1 MSNSI
6 DTRSSFFP
14 NSKPTSNK
22 GLGKSEALAK
32 SYMKRNTPD
41 RVSELGEMAR
51 KDSKV
56 EIPDAIKDF
65 SRIKKA
71 VDAAPEIDNSDKI
84 ARLKS
89 QIQAGTYQVDYD
101 ALADKIL
108 SQEF

>member
-14 NSKPTSNK
+14 NSKTTSN
-22 GLGKSEALAK
+22 LGKSEALSK
-32 SYMKRNTPD
+32 SYMKRNNAT
-41 RVSELGEMAR
+41 RANELGEMGR

-56 EIPDAIKDF
+56 DIPDAIKDF

-84 ARLKS
+84 AKLKN
-89 QIQAGTYQVDYD
+89 QIQAGTYSVDYD

>member
-6 DTRSSFFP
+6 DTRSGFFP
-14 NSKPTSNK
+14 NSKTTS
-22 GLGKSEALAK
+22 LDKSSQMSKA
-32 SYMKRNTPD
+32 YMKRNDVT
-41 RVSELGEMAR
+41 RASELGEMAK
-51 KDSKV
+51 KDAKV
-56 EIPDAIKDF
+56 DIPDAIKDF

-71 VDAAPEIDNSDKI
+71 VDQAPEIDNTDKI

-89 QIQAGTYQVDYD
+89 QIDAGTYQINYD